1 MVPWTSII
9 HLKKV
14 KKVNKICSFS
24 EAEFLVGLGL
34 TIGAVEYGSKGSR
47 LWLNGKKKLRMMNG
61 ILFCLTPTLI
71 TSCLSIASNN
81 VDSFSHPFMKHSH
94 LSMQE
99 IHGGN
104 LLVPL
109 QNSTPII

>member
-47 LWLNGKKKLRMMNG
+47 LWLNGRKKTEDDEWHS
-61 ILFCLTPTLI
+61 ILP
-71 TSCLSIASNN
+71 
-81 VDSFSHPFMKHSH
+81 HPNFDHFMLEYCFK
-94 LSMQE
+94 QC
-99 IHGGN
+99 
-104 LLVPL
+104 
-109 QNSTPII
+109 